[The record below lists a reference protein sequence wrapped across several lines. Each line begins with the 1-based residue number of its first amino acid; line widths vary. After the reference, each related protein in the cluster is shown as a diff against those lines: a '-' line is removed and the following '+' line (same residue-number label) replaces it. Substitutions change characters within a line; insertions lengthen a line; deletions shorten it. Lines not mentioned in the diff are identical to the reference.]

1 MTAILKLQ
9 LELLCF
15 KKGLGLRLVEL
26 RLAEAG
32 EQKAA

>member
-1 MTAILKLQ
+1 MQGWGHVLYNSR
-9 LELLCF
+9 E
-15 KKGLGLRLVEL
+15 GLRLVEP